1 MGGVVAL
8 PRLHIMSKPREFGR
22 DDSYEG
28 VVTDKSRGML
38 DGSNMY
44 HFVEI
49 RLTDGESVKVRIG
62 HAALEVDRGRRSDRQ
77 ATGRRPGQGVALAR
91 TPHVGTSSRPRA
103 AA

>member
-1 MGGVVAL
+1 
-8 PRLHIMSKPREFGR
+8 MSKPREFGR

-62 HAALEVDRGRRSDRQ
+62 RRLWKSIAVGDRIVK
-77 ATGRRPGQGVALAR
+77 RPDADPAKE
-91 TPHVGTSSRPRA
+91 
-103 AA
+103 